1 MQEKEK
7 KRKKRRAYLDAFQK
21 DEKGKYEY
29 RGDIYIWQNDGEELR
44 RELLELWAVCAG
56 MMAVL
61 IAAGCVNAPGSINCA
76 YVLIPYTISFLVGIS
91 VCWGMYRLTAGGHPL
106 RAYVYQASIEQIP
119 GRAVC
124 TALGAGASIAG
135 ELIYV
140 FRNGTEEKKAGFI
153 CFLLLEGAALAAAL
167 IIRQRICQMK
177 WKKKEK
183 IAKEESVN

>member
-21 DEKGKYEY
+21 DENGKYEY
-29 RGDIYIWQNDGEELR
+29 RGDLYIWQNESTALRQELHR
-44 RELLELWAVCAG
+44 LWAVCAG

-61 IAAGCVNAPGSINCA
+61 IAAGCVNAPGAVNCA

-106 RAYVYQASIEQIP
+106 RAYVYQASIAQIP

-124 TALGAGASIAG
+124 TAIGAGVSIVG

-140 FRNGTEEKKAGFI
+140 FRNGVEEKTVGFI

-167 IIRQRICQMK
+167 TIRGRVCKMK

-183 IAKEESVN
+183 ESKEKSTN